1 MNQQQTERLITALE
15 SIAAS
20 LGEIDR
26 AGLDVHPTG
35 PDHIRVNAVIS
46 APDGIQITRMPDEHF
61 VQVFNP
67 QSFVTGDIKPFI
79 TKAN

>member
-1 MNQQQTERLITALE
+1 MDKQQTERLITALE

-26 AGLDVHPTG
+26 TGLDVYPTG
-35 PDHIRVNAVIS
+35 LDQIRVKVVIS
-46 APDGIQITRMPDEHF
+46 TPDGIQIARMPDEHF

-67 QSFVTGDIKPFI
+67 QSLVTGDIKPFI
-79 TKAN
+79 TKAK